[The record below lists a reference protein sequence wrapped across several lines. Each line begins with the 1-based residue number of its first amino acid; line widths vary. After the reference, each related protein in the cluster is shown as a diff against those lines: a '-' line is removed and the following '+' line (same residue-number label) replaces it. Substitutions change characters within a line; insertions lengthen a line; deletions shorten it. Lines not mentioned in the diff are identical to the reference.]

1 MGNAARTGTVVTRDN
16 ALEQLAAEAR
26 YHRQRYDLYKA
37 KMYGLRATSHSRLRE
52 LQRSCEGAEARLAA
66 AKKPGPS

>member
-1 MGNAARTGTVVTRDN
+1 MTEADVLD
-16 ALEQLAAEAR
+16 QLAAEAR

-52 LQRSCEGAEARLAA
+52 LERSCEGAEARLAA
-66 AKKPGPS
+66 ARASRPGLT